1 MKKIII
7 QGLLVSVTFC
17 LLSTA
22 VNAYVIIANRK
33 FTTPKN
39 ITVYIAEALMKDYKN
54 KIVTYTKKW
63 TYSGSPFKFV
73 GFKQYKFSN
82 DSKTNRIIFAKNS
95 AVSNGTYA
103 VNYREGKTK
112 SRIVLYKSF
121 FKASG
126 GYKNEVIVHE
136 VGHSVGLDHCQK
148 SKNNVAVMRATGFN
162 NKAYPL
168 SNDKSGVKKIY
179 K

>member
-1 MKKIII
+1 MRKYILNGVLIVVLFFLI
-7 QGLLVSVTFC
+7 
-17 LLSTA
+17 STT
-22 VNAYVIIANRK
+22 VNAYVIISNRK

-39 ITVYIAEALMKDYKN
+39 VTVYIAEALMKDYKS

-73 GFKQYKFSN
+73 GFKQYKSSN

-103 VNYREGKTK
+103 INYREGATK

-121 FKASG
+121 FNASSV
-126 GYKNEVIVHE
+126 YKNEVIVHE

-148 SKNNVAVMRATGFN
+148 SKNTASVMRATGFN
-162 NKAYPL
+162 KKAYPL
-168 SNDKSGVKKIY
+168 SDDKSGVKKIY